1 MDLLRY
7 PLVYILHCFDNM
19 NKTLKILL
27 LSKIWK
33 ITDNIL
39 LYLNQAMQ
47 LYKVYFIV
55 SLLIRFFEC
64 FEIAQETAGDEKSLI
79 EIRIQLKNALM

>member
-7 PLVYILHCFDNM
+7 PLVYILQCFDNM

-64 FEIAQETAGDEKSLI
+64 FEIAQGTAGDEK
-79 EIRIQLKNALM
+79 KV